1 MNKKTAMMLCEKMNA
16 KHGYER
22 YKVYRCCGAYD
33 INITLTQLG
42 EDKDKEEEIKA
53 KETKDKDERKSKK

>member
-1 MNKKTAMMLCEKMNA
+1 MNKKTALMLCEKMNA

-33 INITLTQLG
+33 ITLTQLG
-42 EDKDKEEEIKA
+42 EDKDKEEETKA
-53 KETKDKDERKSKK
+53 KETKEESKDERKSKK